1 MIRYNKQFSLIKQGP
16 LIVASFIFVE
26 LTLASKF
33 LLRTVSLT
41 AIRLDPGFTNLTSY
55 LSDNRG
61 KYALVCTYDL
71 AFPIGVTT
79 FTVALTLNAV
89 RWVYQ
94 IIFLQNGYESKSLNR
109 TKVVAVAVLSSIIVS
124 TVSILYMAHQCEGE

>member
-16 LIVASFIFVE
+16 LIVASFLFVE
-26 LTLASKF
+26 LTLASKL
-33 LLRTVSLT
+33 LLRTVSIT
-41 AIRLDPGFTNLTSY
+41 AIRLDPKFSNLTQY
-55 LSDNRG
+55 LDKYRGDN
-61 KYALVCTYDL
+61 ALVCTYDL

-94 IIFLQNGYESKSLNR
+94 IIFLQNGYETKSLNR
-109 TKVVAVAVLSSIIVS
+109 TKVVTVAVISSIIVS
-124 TVSILYMAHQCEGE
+124 TVSILYMAH

>member
-1 MIRYNKQFSLIKQGP
+1 MIRYNRQFSLIKQGP

-26 LTLASKF
+26 LTMASK
-33 LLRTVSLT
+33 LMLRTVSIV
-41 AIRLDPGFTNLTSY
+41 AIRLDPKFTDLTDY
-55 LSDNRG
+55 LSGNRG
-61 KYALVCTYDL
+61 SNTLVCMYDL

-109 TKVVAVAVLSSIIVS
+109 TKVVIVAVLSSVIVS
-124 TVSILYMAHQCEGE
+124 TVSILYMAH